1 MTSQEMTN
9 SRKPLTVFLVVV
21 IVLSLTV
28 EAYIISGGPGW
39 LYFILMWIP
48 ALSAVI
54 AGMISLSETKE
65 KLSARGLFSCLH
77 IRKSKVRYILM
88 GILIPLVYLLIPYMI
103 YWKTHPDNFGYTG
116 VPLGL
121 ILKDCLPMM
130 IIGIFPNVLSAM
142 GEEIGWRGFLQ
153 KLLKLTKF
161 LLTRSA
167 IL

>member
-65 KLSARGLFSCLH
+65 
-77 IRKSKVRYILM
+77 
-88 GILIPLVYLLIPYMI
+88 P
-103 YWKTHPDNFGYTG
+103 
-116 VPLGL
+116 
-121 ILKDCLPMM
+121 
-130 IIGIFPNVLSAM
+130 
-142 GEEIGWRGFLQ
+142 
-153 KLLKLTKF
+153 
-161 LLTRSA
+161 
-167 IL
+167 